1 LNFKQHSRRWISF
14 FSEKEDKM
22 GERQAEGGGM
32 NAMNCKQWNRLSEE
46 IIRGPEW
53 RQHPKASLREIEA
66 EIDKRLSELRAKM
79 ISDTAMAS
87 AQAGWKTG
95 TSGVVCPKC
104 GEKLEK
110 KGKKK
115 RKLATQGGREVELIR
130 EYGVCPKCGQG
141 IFPPG

>member
-1 LNFKQHSRRWISF
+1 MKC
-14 FSEKEDKM
+14 
-22 GERQAEGGGM
+22 GEMQANWSGLSAQILEGI
-32 NAMNCKQWNRLSEE
+32 A
-46 IIRGPEW
+46 EW
-53 RQHPKASLREIEA
+53 RTQHPKATMREIEE
-66 EIDKRLSELRAKM
+66 EIENRLSALRAKM

-87 AQAGWKTG
+87 AQAEWESGA
-95 TSGVVCPKC
+95 SGVVCPNC
-104 GEKLEK
+104 GEELEK

>member
-1 LNFKQHSRRWISF
+1 MKRDEVQVNWT
-14 FSEKEDKM
+14 
-22 GERQAEGGGM
+22 G
-32 NAMNCKQWNRLSEE
+32 LSEE
-46 IIRGPEW
+46 IMQGIGEW
-53 RQHPKASLREIEA
+53 REQHPRATFREIEA
-66 EIDKRLSELRAKM
+66 EIDKRMSELRAKM

-87 AQAGWKTG
+87 GQAEWETG
-95 TSGVVCPKC
+95 AIGVVCPKC

-130 EYGVCPKCGQG
+130 EYGVCPQCGQG